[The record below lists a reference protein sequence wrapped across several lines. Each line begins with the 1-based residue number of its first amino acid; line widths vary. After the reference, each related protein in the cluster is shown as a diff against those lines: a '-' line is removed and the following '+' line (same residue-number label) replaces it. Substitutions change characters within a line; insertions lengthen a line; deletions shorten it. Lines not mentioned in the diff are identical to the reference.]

1 LLTLFSAT
9 LQVTVNFFTNLPA
22 MFAVKKYGDVLDK
35 VHAAL

>member
-1 LLTLFSAT
+1 LLTLFSDT